1 MKFKVNIREILER
14 QIEIE
19 AKNLM
24 EAQAEVEQQYQD
36 EKIVLDENDYKGTEI
51 SVQQLR
57 KIQEKELE
65 DARRKQEE
73 YEFERDKESGKIR
86 FSVR

>member
-1 MKFKVNIREILER
+1 
-14 QIEIE
+14 
-19 AKNLM
+19 M

-73 YEFERDKESGKIR
+73 YEFERDKEPCKIKSG
-86 FSVR
+86 VRQQEKLEENGMK